1 MGFGTLRFQGFGV
14 LPLGV
19 LRVQFFGPSNLGSRQ
34 GFPALALS
42 CSSCRFHFFFW
53 VLGFQGFR
61 AFIVTYG
68 VWNFKV
74 AGFLGFGSWSFGA
87 FRVQVF
93 GF

>member
-53 VLGFQGFR
+53 AGVLGFQG
-61 AFIVTYG
+61 IHCN
-68 VWNFKV
+68 VW
-74 AGFLGFGSWSFGA
+74 GLEL
-87 FRVQVF
+87 
-93 GF
+93 